1 MEALTAFSLAGTV
14 LEFARFGIDL
24 LSNGRELYKSS
35 HGALSAN
42 EQLELATADLR
53 GLLVKLRARGRPPAA
68 SEDNEDQKNFQ
79 RILCCAEKTA
89 KVLVERLEGLK
100 VKGIEGRKWE
110 SVRKALKSALTKDD
124 IDSLTKRLEGYKD
137 AVKTN
142 VLFSIM

>member
-1 MEALTAFSLAGTV
+1 
-14 LEFARFGIDL
+14 
-24 LSNGRELYKSS
+24 
-35 HGALSAN
+35 
-42 EQLELATADLR
+42 
-53 GLLVKLRARGRPPAA
+53 
-68 SEDNEDQKNFQ
+68 
-79 RILCCAEKTA
+79 
-89 KVLVERLEGLK
+89 VLVERLEGLK